1 MANNYLQFSV
11 ELKIDPQHQEK
22 IKQIITNQPNG
33 DDWPCE
39 VSFEIC
45 NERKSI
51 ILYAEEYG
59 NPEQAAD
66 LIYQLIQKEL
76 VKYSK
81 YILLTWA
88 ETCSKP
94 RPDEFCGGA
103 FMIHKD
109 GIEWMPPPSI
119 WAESCYLEKSNG

>member
-11 ELKIDPQHQEK
+11 ELEIAPQHQEK
-22 IKQIITNQPNG
+22 IKEIITNQPDG
-33 DDWPCE
+33 DEWQSE

-45 NERKSI
+45 NGGKYLV
-51 ILYAEEYG
+51 LYADECG
-59 NPEQAAD
+59 DPEQAAD
-66 LIYQLIQKEL
+66 LIYQLIQEGL
-76 VKYSK
+76 VKYNK

-88 ETCSKP
+88 ETCSRP

-109 GIEWMPPPSI
+109 GIELMPSPST
-119 WAESCYLEKSNG
+119 WAESRYLEIFNG